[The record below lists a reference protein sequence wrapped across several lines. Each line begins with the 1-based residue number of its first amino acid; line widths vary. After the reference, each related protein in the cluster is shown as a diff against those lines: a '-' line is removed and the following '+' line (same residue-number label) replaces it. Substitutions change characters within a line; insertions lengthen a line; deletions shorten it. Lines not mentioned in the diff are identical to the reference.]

1 MQIPSP
7 SVLLT
12 LVLRAH
18 IIPLLLPTPR
28 PPLGHGAVV
37 QRPAKYP
44 GLLHPADLD
53 GPDEGR
59 LPKTGE
65 CEDACRGVASDAG
78 DWGANLTGLPAGQ
91 RHSVVGYACGFS
103 LGRGPNQPDPLEFDF
118 QNQDILDVYQGAID
132 RFATADGRVAAT
144 GTMTC
149 QGKSVQWWVD

>member
-1 MQIPSP
+1 MYTS
-7 SVLLT
+7 SSLFSF
-12 LVLRAH
+12 
-18 IIPLLLPTPR
+18 LLLGLPSATAQWCKGQPNTPGYCT
-28 PPLGHGAVV
+28 PLTWTDLT
-37 QRPAKYP
+37 K
-44 GLLHPADLD
+44 ADS
-53 GPDEGR
+53 
-59 LPKTGE
+59 PKTGE

-78 DWGANLTGLPAGQ
+78 DRGANLTGLPAGQ

-132 RFATADGRVAAT
+132 RFAAADGRVAAT